1 MSIVGAYQFAE
12 VVVVRMLALICNNQL
27 DLTRPIVEQLIALL
41 ALTVVSGH
49 VKPTGA
55 TSNILF
61 QTSPMISVVIPSS
74 IETSAF
80 FSHILTEYKNYFL
93 KNSISPNQTV
103 PNNWQEAE
111 IIIRSGWRMKS
122 TDQHWIKMAFPKFVA
137 AEELG
142 DKYASPLMFTL
153 LKEIGW
159 SLPKDD
165 FLSYDQ
171 ASTSSHSSKDK
182 SSSGNDAPVNGEL
195 LSSLQSQIQTQQ
207 AQIQSL
213 QQTITQLNQAVSY
226 YGQLLPSEQQ
236 ARLLLTQ
243 QLAQLSAKVQSITN
257 SPTPNFFTSYSSNQ
271 PTTPNYPA
279 PPQPFAPSLL
289 SRSNER
295 IPPSSLSHS
304 GHSQNSE
311 TSSESSADAG
321 QATLDRINNSTLFQP
336 EKIEESEEY
345 SDETSSTASVTE

>member
-1 MSIVGAYQFAE
+1 MKKVSNLSIVGAYQFAE

-153 LKEIGW
+153 L
-159 SLPKDD
+159 
-165 FLSYDQ
+165 
-171 ASTSSHSSKDK
+171 
-182 SSSGNDAPVNGEL
+182 
-195 LSSLQSQIQTQQ
+195 
-207 AQIQSL
+207 
-213 QQTITQLNQAVSY
+213 
-226 YGQLLPSEQQ
+226 LLPIHQKINPAVEMM
-236 ARLLLTQ
+236 RLSMANYCLPYSLKYKLNRHKSKAYSKPSPNLIKQ
-243 QLAQLSAKVQSITN
+243 SATM
-257 SPTPNFFTSYSSNQ
+257 
-271 PTTPNYPA
+271 
-279 PPQPFAPSLL
+279 
-289 SRSNER
+289 
-295 IPPSSLSHS
+295 
-304 GHSQNSE
+304 
-311 TSSESSADAG
+311 
-321 QATLDRINNSTLFQP
+321 
-336 EKIEESEEY
+336 
-345 SDETSSTASVTE
+345 